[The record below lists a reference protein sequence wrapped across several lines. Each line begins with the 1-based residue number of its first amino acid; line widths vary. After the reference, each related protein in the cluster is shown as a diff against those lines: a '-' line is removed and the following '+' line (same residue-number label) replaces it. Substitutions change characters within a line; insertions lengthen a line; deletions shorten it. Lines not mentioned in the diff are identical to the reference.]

1 MTTVREVEIV
11 GVRVDMPANQP
22 LVLLREVG
30 GARVVPI
37 WIGAVEASAIAFA
50 LQGTPTARPLTH
62 ELMGTLVEA
71 LGDELQR
78 VEIVD
83 VRDGIF
89 YAELHFESGAVVE
102 GRPSDGIALALR
114 TGATVLVA
122 EDVLDAAGLLPESD
136 EEAEVERFR
145 EFLDDVDPE
154 DFA

>member
-1 MTTVREVEIV
+1 MREVEIV

-30 GARVVPI
+30 GSRVVPI

-62 ELMGTLVEA
+62 ELMASMVEA
-71 LGDELQR
+71 MGDDLER

-89 YAELHFESGAVVE
+89 FAELHFASGAVVE
-102 GRPSDGIALALR
+102 ARPSDGIALALR
-114 TGATVLVA
+114 CAATVLVA
-122 EDVLDAAGLLPESD
+122 EDVLDAAAMVPES
-136 EEAEVERFR
+136 EEEEEVERFR

-154 DFA
+154 DFAEG

>member
-1 MTTVREVEIV
+1 MREVEIV

>member
-1 MTTVREVEIV
+1 MREVEVV

-30 GARVVPI
+30 GTRVVPI

-62 ELMGTLVEA
+62 ELMAATVTA
-71 LGDELQR
+71 LGDELER

-89 YAELHFESGAVVE
+89 FAELHFASGAVVE
-102 GRPSDGIALALR
+102 ARPSDGIALALR
-114 TGATVLVA
+114 CEATVLVA
-122 EDVLDAAGLLPESD
+122 EDVLDAAAMVPES
-136 EEAEVERFR
+136 EEEEEVERFR

>member
-1 MTTVREVEIV
+1 MREVEVV

-22 LVLLREVG
+22 LVLLREVEG
-30 GARVVPI
+30 TRVVPI

-50 LQGTPTARPLTH
+50 LQGTPTARPVTH
-62 ELMGTLVEA
+62 ELIATLFEA

-89 YAELHFESGAVVE
+89 YAELHFESGAIVE
-102 GRPSDGIALALR
+102 SRPSDGIALALR

-122 EDVLDAAGLLPESD
+122 EDVLDAAGLVPESD

>member
-1 MTTVREVEIV
+1 MREVEIV

-30 GARVVPI
+30 GTRVVPI

-50 LQGTPTARPLTH
+50 LQATPTARPLTH
-62 ELMGTLVEA
+62 ELMATMVEA
-71 LGDELQR
+71 LGDDLQR

-102 GRPSDGIALALR
+102 ARPSDGIALALR
-114 TGATVLVA
+114 AGATVLVA
-122 EDVLDAAGLLPESD
+122 EDVLDEAGLVPESD

>member
-1 MTTVREVEIV
+1 MREVEIV

-22 LVLLREVG
+22 LVLLRELG
-30 GARVVPI
+30 GTRVVPI

-62 ELMGTLVEA
+62 ELMATLLEA

-102 GRPSDGIALALR
+102 ARPSDSIALALR

-122 EDVLDAAGLLPESD
+122 EDVLDAAGLVPESE

>member
-1 MTTVREVEIV
+1 MREVEIV

-30 GARVVPI
+30 GTRVVPI

-50 LQGTPTARPLTH
+50 LQGTPTARPMTH
-62 ELMGTLVEA
+62 ELMATLLEA

-89 YAELHFESGAVVE
+89 YAELHFESGAIVE
-102 GRPSDGIALALR
+102 ARPSDSIALALR

-122 EDVLDAAGLLPESD
+122 EDVLDAAGLVPESD
-136 EEAEVERFR
+136 EEAEVERLR

>member
-1 MTTVREVEIV
+1 MREVEVV

-22 LVLLREVG
+22 LVLLREIG
-30 GARVVPI
+30 GTRVVPI

-50 LQGTPTARPLTH
+50 LQSTPTRRPLTH
-62 ELMGTLVEA
+62 ELMATVVGA
-71 LGDELQR
+71 LGDDLER

-89 YAELHFESGAVVE
+89 YAELHFASGAVVE
-102 GRPSDGIALALR
+102 ARPSDSIALALR
-114 TGATVLVA
+114 CGATVYVA
-122 EDVLDAAGLLPESD
+122 EDVLDDAGLVPESD

>member
-1 MTTVREVEIV
+1 MREVEVV

-22 LVLLREVG
+22 LVLLREVEG
-30 GARVVPI
+30 TRVVPI

-50 LQGTPTARPLTH
+50 LQGTPTARPVTH
-62 ELMGTLVEA
+62 ELIATLFEA

-102 GRPSDGIALALR
+102 ARPSDSIALALR

-122 EDVLDAAGLLPESD
+122 EDVLDAAGLVPESE